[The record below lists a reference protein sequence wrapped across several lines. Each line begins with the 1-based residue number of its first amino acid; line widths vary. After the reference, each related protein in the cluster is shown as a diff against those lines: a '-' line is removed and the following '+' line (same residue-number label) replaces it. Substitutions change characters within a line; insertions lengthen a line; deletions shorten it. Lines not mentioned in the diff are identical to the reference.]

1 MAGPKLGRIIFFPML
16 FIPSEQE
23 SERLKNIQAEID
35 GWRAYLVLEW
45 NQKNFNQA
53 EKQMSKDRFHNGLR
67 GMLKVIAGGKL
78 DESRKSQL
86 A

>member
-1 MAGPKLGRIIFFPML
+1 MGRVIFFPML
-16 FIPSEQE
+16 YLPSEQE
-23 SERLKNIQAEID
+23 FERLVNVQKEID

-53 EKQMSKDRFHNGLR
+53 EKLMSKIRFHNGLR
-67 GMLKVIAGGKL
+67 AMLKVIHGGKL
-78 DESRKSQL
+78 DDQQKERL